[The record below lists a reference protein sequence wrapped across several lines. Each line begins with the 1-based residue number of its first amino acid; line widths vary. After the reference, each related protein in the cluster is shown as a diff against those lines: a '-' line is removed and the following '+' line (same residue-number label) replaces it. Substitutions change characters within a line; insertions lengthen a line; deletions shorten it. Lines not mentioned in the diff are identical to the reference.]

1 MFYHGNLKDYIM
13 KKIESIKTTN
23 YILKPHFDVY
33 NMDRVRIKFNGGFL
47 NRFPPTLLR
56 AGIVNIY
63 IVYELEKSEN
73 ISSYPTIENCLF
85 RSVKLNKNADIE
97 KYGYFRYGIE
107 FDRKASFSIGNEI
120 GKNVTIFGVDMSPSP
135 KIDNRK

>member
-1 MFYHGNLKDYIM
+1 M
-13 KKIESIKTTN
+13 
-23 YILKPHFDVY
+23 
-33 NMDRVRIKFNGGFL
+33 
-47 NRFPPTLLR
+47 LR

-107 FDRKASFSIGNEI
+107 FDRKASSSIGNEI